1 MVIDKPA
8 GLTSHDVVSRVK
20 RILGAQKAGHTGTL
34 DPMATGV
41 LPVCIGEATKLAR
54 FLSLDNKTYRATLL
68 LGVRTDTQDIEG
80 KVTQKSDIVVSEDN
94 IRRALMAMVGKIRQI
109 PPAYSA
115 LKYKGK
121 PLYKY
126 ARQGEFPEVAPRD
139 VEIFHINIKDVS
151 FPDVT
156 FEVSCSKGTYIRTL
170 CADAGEA
177 LGCGAC
183 LSGLRRLQSGFF
195 TEDAAVSMEGDAG
208 ELKDRF
214 LSEMLTLPQCLPGI
228 TSIEVDDAAADK
240 LKAGYQ
246 PDAAMIGDNVP
257 AFLAAG
263 DMIKLIDPK
272 GRLVAIAELKL
283 EARAMEQLPSN
294 SQGAKI
300 IRVFNSKNEGLENKN
315 KAVIN

>member
-20 RILGAQKAGHTGTL
+20 KILGAKKAGHTGTL

-41 LPVCIGEATKLAR
+41 LPVCIGEATKLAQ
-54 FLSLDNKTYRATLL
+54 FLSLENKTYRATML

-80 KVTQKSDIVVSEDN
+80 KVTQKSDVAVTEDD
-94 IRRALMAMVGKIRQI
+94 IRRALAAMVGKIRQI

-115 LKYKGK
+115 LKHKGK

-126 ARQGEFPEVAPRD
+126 ARQGEFPEIAPRD
-139 VEIFHINIKDVS
+139 VEIFNINIKDVS

-156 FEVSCSKGTYIRTL
+156 FEISCSKGTYIRTL
-170 CADAGEA
+170 CADVGEV

-195 TEDAAVSMEGDAG
+195 TEDAAVSMDGDAG
-208 ELKDRF
+208 ELQERF
-214 LSEMLTLPQCLPGI
+214 LCGMLALSECLPGLAAV
-228 TSIEVDDAAADK
+228 SVDEVDAAR
-240 LKAGYQ
+240 LKAGFQ
-246 PDAAMIGDNVP
+246 PDAEMIGTNVP

-263 DMIKLIDPK
+263 DVIKLIDPA
-272 GRLVAIAELKL
+272 GRLVAVAEVIL
-283 EARAMEQLPSN
+283 ETRAMEQIPSN
-294 SQGAKI
+294 SQVAKI
-300 IRVFNSKNEGLENKN
+300 IRVFNSNDEALKN

>member
-54 FLSLDNKTYRATLL
+54 FLSLENKTYRATML

-80 KVTQKSDIVVSEDN
+80 KVTQKSDILVAEEN
-94 IRRALMAMVGKIRQI
+94 IRRVLAAMVGKIKQI

-115 LKYKGK
+115 LKHKGK

-126 ARQGEFPEVAPRD
+126 ARQGEFPEIAPRD
-139 VEIFHINIKDVS
+139 VEIFNIHIKDIS
-151 FPDVT
+151 LPNVT

-195 TEDAAVSMEGDAG
+195 TEDAAVSMEGDEG

-214 LSEMLTLPQCLPGI
+214 LSEI
-228 TSIEVDDAAADK
+228 
-240 LKAGYQ
+240 
-246 PDAAMIGDNVP
+246 
-257 AFLAAG
+257 
-263 DMIKLIDPK
+263 
-272 GRLVAIAELKL
+272 
-283 EARAMEQLPSN
+283 
-294 SQGAKI
+294 
-300 IRVFNSKNEGLENKN
+300 
-315 KAVIN
+315 